1 MELTALSHSLIAT
14 SLLAVFFYAGMYMDK
29 RKRIEEAIANTL
41 DTLEKNNYI
50 VCKEDKDGQ
59 KILQEVIAKSEPL

>member
-59 KILQEVIAKSEPL
+59 KILQEVIAKPEPL